1 MHHTFTFLL
10 FSLLVV
16 LQLISSS
23 ASAQDGTTCA
33 QAIPVTTGGNGG
45 TVFSTCDGLNNFSA
59 PGPNSCFDQGA
70 LTTNYADGKDLYLTF
85 TPPITGC
92 YNIIPYDYGGV
103 NIPGIFVYSGC
114 PVAGNCVGGNVQLL
128 DGISLQG
135 GVPYTIVIS
144 SDAIPIFGNCLD
156 FKLYISDAATAPA
169 NDFCQ
174 NAIPLEGLGTNYNA
188 TSCQEPDAWAPGG
201 CQGNGWSSNEN
212 GVWYTF
218 TNPSNQNFAIAVNNI
233 ECVGINGA
241 ANLLQL
247 GIWSANSCNLG
258 NDTFYGCLG
267 ATGNATLN
275 INNLPAGDYYLFVD
289 GNAGALC
296 TWGFTSPDIC
306 IPPTVGITA
315 VNPSC
320 GQTNGTVAATVSPTP
335 APSGYSYSYSWSGTG
350 GFTSNVKNPTNLL
363 GPGTY
368 TVTVTQTGNG
378 LSCTATESVTLTNP
392 SGLSPTANNNGPI
405 CSSTAAVNVSLTAN
419 PGGSGATGYSWS
431 GPGFGSAI
439 QNPTLTIPANTPAG
453 NYTYT
458 VTVTATGGCT
468 ATAST
473 TVVVNTTTATANN
486 NGPACQGEVIAL
498 SSSGGTGYQWTGPN
512 SFSSAQQNPNVTIP
526 NNAPAANYTYTVTVT
541 GAGGCTATASTTIV
555 VTTVTATA
563 SNNGPLCGSGGNVTL
578 TASGGT
584 TYTWNDGAPPTIA
597 NTASTTIAVPPGTP
611 ANSYPYYV
619 TVSDANGC
627 SSTASTNVVVNNATA
642 TAANNGPICSSAT
655 AAATVNLTATG
666 GGTYAWAGNGLT
678 ATSGAAT
685 SANVPAN
692 TPAGNYTYTVTVTNN
707 GCTSTAT
714 TVVVV
719 NNATA
724 TAANDGP
731 LCSGTSATTVN
742 LTATGGGTY
751 AWAGNGLTATSGA
764 ATSANVPAN
773 TPAGNYT
780 YTVTVTNNG
789 CTSTANTVVVVN
801 NAIATAANDG
811 PVCSGTTATTVNLTA
826 TGGGTY
832 SWAGN
837 GLTAT
842 SGAATSA
849 NVPANTPAGNY
860 TYTVTVTNN
869 GCTSTATTVV
879 VVNTAT
885 ATANNNGPIC
895 SGATATTINLTATGG
910 GTYAWAGNNL
920 TATSGAA
927 TSANIPANTPAGNYT
942 YTVTVTNNG
951 CTSTATTVVVV
962 NNATA
967 TAANDGPLCS
977 GTSATTVNLTATGG
991 GTYAWAGNNLT
1002 ATSGAA
1008 TSANVPAN
1016 TPAGNYT
1023 YTVTVTNN
1031 GCTSTAT
1038 TVVVVNNATATAAN
1052 NGPICSSATAAAT
1065 VNLTATGGGTYA
1077 WAGNGLTATSGAA
1090 TSANVPANTP
1100 AGNYTYTV
1108 TVTNNG
1114 CTSTA
1119 TTVVVVNNATAT
1131 AANDGPL
1138 CSGTSAT
1145 TVNLTATGGGTYAW
1159 AGNALTATS
1168 GAATSATIAPNTAA
1182 GNYTYTVTVTNNGCT
1197 STATTVVVVNNATA
1211 TAANDGPVC
1220 SGTTATSVSLT
1231 ATGGDTYSWAG
1242 NNLTATS
1249 GANTSANVPAN
1260 TPAGNYTYT
1269 VTVTNNGCTST
1280 ATTVVIVNTIAAS
1293 ATVVQPTC
1301 ANGGNSGSIDVTVT
1315 DGTPAFTF
1323 AWLPALPAT
1332 EDPTNVGAGTYTVT
1346 VSDAAS
1352 CSTTT
1357 SVTLNL
1363 PGSVSLSIT
1372 ATDVTCNGGNN
1383 GSATVV
1389 ATNGVPPYTY
1399 AWAPSGGNAATAN
1412 SLVAGTYTVT
1422 VSDVNSCTQSTQIT
1436 IAEPTLLTA
1445 AIVPTNIAC
1454 NGNDGALDVTANGG
1468 TPAYSYA
1475 WNGGLGSTQD
1485 PQNATTG
1492 TYIVTV
1498 TDANSCSITATATI
1512 TEPAALT
1519 ANIAAT
1525 NVSCNGADDADID
1538 LTVSGGTTPYSYSWT
1553 PALPAI
1559 QDPQNVAANSYTVI
1573 ISDDNGCTT
1582 SAQTQ
1587 ITEPTPLNLVVS
1599 TTPASCNNTPTGGID
1614 LTVNGGQ
1621 TPYSFAWS
1629 GGLPA
1634 QEDNFTASANNYTVT
1649 VTDANGCSATIAATV
1664 AEPAAMVI
1672 NLLPSNV
1679 SCNGAANGSIT
1690 TTINGGIAPYS
1701 FDWNNGADD
1710 VQNPNNLL
1718 PNIYTLTLTDD
1729 NGCTASAQTQ
1739 ITEPAAISLSVTT
1752 VDATCGTLNGS
1763 ATATATGGSGGFSY
1777 QWQAPIGSLT
1787 ATANGLG
1794 AGSYAVTV
1802 SDQSGCTAVEPFG
1815 ISNANGPDITNFVVD
1830 NATCEQSN
1838 GSISLTVTGGTNFT
1852 WSPNV
1857 STGSTAQNLAPNT
1870 YNVTVSDANGCS
1882 AVGAYTIDNEA
1893 SPQLQIASSQDATCG
1908 VNNGSITLLATGGT
1922 GALTYNWLPNVSSNI
1937 TAANLGAGVYA
1948 ATVTDVNGCTDN
1960 VQVTITQTTNPII
1973 QVDAVVD
1980 ATCGQN
1986 NGAITISVTGGSGN
2000 ESYAWAGGVSN
2011 ANVANSLTAGTYTVT
2026 VTSNG
2031 CTDTETITVND
2042 LPAPQ
2047 VVLVSSTD
2055 PACGQSNGSIIF
2067 DASGGN
2073 GTLSYTWTNSA
2084 SNTEAATNLTAAT
2097 YTITVTDASG
2107 CTATAS
2113 NTIANQSAPSISNP
2127 TATEA
2132 TCGQSNGTAGIT
2144 VTGGVLPLSYT
2155 WTNNVSTSNTA
2166 NNLPALDYT
2175 VTVSDANGCSAT
2187 VTISVIS
2194 PNAPVLS
2201 LTNTTPETCNLGN
2214 GAIDVAATGGVL
2226 PLTYAWTGG
2235 VSNTNTAS
2243 NLNGGNYTVTVTDNN
2258 GCSDQLSIT
2267 VDEFGSPTIAQ
2278 QAVTPATCGID
2289 NGNISTIAANGTQ
2302 PYIFT
2307 WTGAVSTTASAID
2320 LAAGSYTITVT
2331 DANSCASSVTVTVDG
2346 FASPQIASNTITPET
2361 CGNANGSI
2369 AITTNG
2375 GTGLLGFV
2383 WSPNVGNTETINN
2396 LAAGDYSV
2404 TVSDANFCTDTA
2416 IFTVVN
2422 VAAPTTQI
2430 DQVTD
2435 ANCGQANGSASIIVN
2450 GGTGAMSFVWDGSSS
2465 TTNSATGLAA
2475 GSYAVTVTDGNGCT
2489 AVQPVSI
2496 SNLGAPSI
2504 TIVNIDDATCGQ
2516 ANGAAQVTASGGNG
2530 ALTFAW
2536 SGGIAD
2542 TDGTVSGLSANTYFV
2557 TVSDANNCQAVETIV
2572 INDLAAPTLI
2582 EDVISPA
2589 TCGQAN
2595 GSASV
2600 FASGGNGA
2608 LVYVW
2613 SGGVGSANNQA
2624 NNLDAGDYSV
2634 TVSDE
2639 NQCTATVSL
2648 TVPLLGAPVITGN
2661 SSSPAICGQ
2670 ANGVATVTA
2679 TGVGTLSY
2687 TWQNNTSITDQATD
2701 LAAGDYAVTVTDN
2714 TTNCTTSIVITI
2726 GSAAASVVAIDTIIH
2741 ATCGNNNG
2749 SALIDVE
2756 GLSSNYTYEWTDN
2769 VSTNIVAT
2777 DLAAGNYSVTVT
2789 DQTGCTTVL
2798 PVVVDAI
2805 ATPTVSLVSVTNASC
2820 GLADGVIVVAATA
2833 STDTLFYD
2841 WTDAVSTNETA
2852 SGLLAGSYTV
2862 TVTDDNNCTVLL
2874 TAIVANNNGPSVST
2888 TNGTTGC
2895 GLSEGTVSANGT
2907 GGTGTLDYAW
2917 NSTPAQNTA
2926 VATALP
2932 VGIYTVTVTDDNG
2945 CVAIGTATV
2954 VGEISDPI
2962 VSCGS
2967 STETTVTFVW
2977 DAVLGAIGYEITVN
2991 GTTQSLASTELQYT
3005 VTGLAAETSVTI
3017 SVVALGGV
3025 DCGNSNPVS
3034 FTCNTLPAGCPTIVP
3049 QISIADS
3056 TLCLTES
3063 PINLTATP
3071 AGGVFSGT
3079 GVSGNTFN
3087 PTVATVGA
3095 YTLTYTYTNPDGCV
3109 YVATHSITVVP
3120 MPVASFILGDVVCTS
3135 ETTSITFN
3143 GTPTS
3148 NATYSWAIEDNAP
3161 QTGSSI
3167 TTSWA
3172 VVGQKDVVLTVTT
3185 NDGCVDELTQTIG
3198 VSNVTAQ
3205 TVADQSIILGSSI
3218 ALPVTAQ
3225 SGLQGSLSYTWTP
3238 ADGTLSCN
3246 NCISPQANPTQTTT
3260 YNVLVTDEYGCEATD
3275 NVTVAV
3281 KQENTLIIPN
3291 AFSPNGDLVNDVFHV
3306 LGANITEFDMSIFD
3320 RWGQKV
3326 YETKSNSIADG
3337 WNGLYPDGTPAEIG
3351 VYVYQLKVTFSD
3363 NKTEFAKGNVTLFW
3377 QIQNLRYLLSVV

>member
-1 MHHTFTFLL
+1 M
-10 FSLLVV
+10 
-16 LQLISSS
+16 
-23 ASAQDGTTCA
+23 
-33 QAIPVTTGGNGG
+33 
-45 TVFSTCDGLNNFSA
+45 
-59 PGPNSCFDQGA
+59 
-70 LTTNYADGKDLYLTF
+70 
-85 TPPITGC
+85 
-92 YNIIPYDYGGV
+92 
-103 NIPGIFVYSGC
+103 
-114 PVAGNCVGGNVQLL
+114 
-128 DGISLQG
+128 
-135 GVPYTIVIS
+135 
-144 SDAIPIFGNCLD
+144 
-156 FKLYISDAATAPA
+156 
-169 NDFCQ
+169 
-174 NAIPLEGLGTNYNA
+174 
-188 TSCQEPDAWAPGG
+188 
-201 CQGNGWSSNEN
+201 
-212 GVWYTF
+212 
-218 TNPSNQNFAIAVNNI
+218 
-233 ECVGINGA
+233 
-241 ANLLQL
+241 
-247 GIWSANSCNLG
+247 
-258 NDTFYGCLG
+258 
-267 ATGNATLN
+267 
-275 INNLPAGDYYLFVD
+275 
-289 GNAGALC
+289 
-296 TWGFTSPDIC
+296 
-306 IPPTVGITA
+306 
-315 VNPSC
+315 
-320 GQTNGTVAATVSPTP
+320 
-335 APSGYSYSYSWSGTG
+335 
-350 GFTSNVKNPTNLL
+350 
-363 GPGTY
+363 
-368 TVTVTQTGNG
+368 
-378 LSCTATESVTLTNP
+378 
-392 SGLSPTANNNGPI
+392 
-405 CSSTAAVNVSLTAN
+405 
-419 PGGSGATGYSWS
+419 
-431 GPGFGSAI
+431 
-439 QNPTLTIPANTPAG
+439 
-453 NYTYT
+453 
-458 VTVTATGGCT
+458 
-468 ATAST
+468 
-473 TVVVNTTTATANN
+473 VVVNT
-486 NGPACQGEVIAL
+486 
-498 SSSGGTGYQWTGPN
+498 
-512 SFSSAQQNPNVTIP
+512 
-526 NNAPAANYTYTVTVT
+526 
-541 GAGGCTATASTTIV
+541 
-555 VTTVTATA
+555 
-563 SNNGPLCGSGGNVTL
+563 
-578 TASGGT
+578 
-584 TYTWNDGAPPTIA
+584 
-597 NTASTTIAVPPGTP
+597 
-611 ANSYPYYV
+611 
-619 TVSDANGC
+619 
-627 SSTASTNVVVNNATA
+627 ATA
-642 TAANNGPICSSAT
+642 TAANDGPLCSGT
-655 AAATVNLTATG
+655 AATSVNLTATG
-666 GGTYAWAGNGLT
+666 VGIYSWAGNGLT

-685 SANVPAN
+685 SATIAPN

-731 LCSGTSATTVN
+731 VCLGTN
-742 LTATGGGTY
+742 
-751 AWAGNGLTATSGA
+751 ATSV
-764 ATSANVPAN
+764 S
-773 TPAGNYT
+773 
-780 YTVTVTNNG
+780 
-789 CTSTANTVVVVN
+789 
-801 NAIATAANDG
+801 
-811 PVCSGTTATTVNLTA
+811 LTA

-837 GLTAT
+837 D
-842 SGAATSA
+842 
-849 NVPANTPAGNY
+849 
-860 TYTVTVTNN
+860 
-869 GCTSTATTVV
+869 
-879 VVNTAT
+879 
-885 ATANNNGPIC
+885 
-895 SGATATTINLTATGG
+895 
-910 GTYAWAGNNL
+910 L

-927 TSANIPANTPAGNYT
+927 TSANI
-942 YTVTVTNNG
+942 
-951 CTSTATTVVVV
+951 
-962 NNATA
+962 
-967 TAANDGPLCS
+967 
-977 GTSATTVNLTATGG
+977 
-991 GTYAWAGNNLT
+991 
-1002 ATSGAA
+1002 
-1008 TSANVPAN
+1008 
-1016 TPAGNYT
+1016 
-1023 YTVTVTNN
+1023 
-1031 GCTSTAT
+1031 
-1038 TVVVVNNATATAAN
+1038 
-1052 NGPICSSATAAAT
+1052 
-1065 VNLTATGGGTYA
+1065 
-1077 WAGNGLTATSGAA
+1077 
-1090 TSANVPANTP
+1090 
-1100 AGNYTYTV
+1100 
-1108 TVTNNG
+1108 
-1114 CTSTA
+1114 
-1119 TTVVVVNNATAT
+1119 
-1131 AANDGPL
+1131 
-1138 CSGTSAT
+1138 
-1145 TVNLTATGGGTYAW
+1145 
-1159 AGNALTATS
+1159 
-1168 GAATSATIAPNTAA
+1168 
-1182 GNYTYTVTVTNNGCT
+1182 
-1197 STATTVVVVNNATA
+1197 
-1211 TAANDGPVC
+1211 
-1220 SGTTATSVSLT
+1220 
-1231 ATGGDTYSWAG
+1231 
-1242 NNLTATS
+1242 
-1249 GANTSANVPAN
+1249 PAN

-1301 ANGGNSGSIDVTVT
+1301 ANGGNSGSIDVTVVG
-1315 DGTPAFTF
+1315 GTPAFTF

-1352 CSTTT
+1352 CSTTA
-1357 SVTLNL
+1357 SVTLNP

-1389 ATNGVPPYTY
+1389 AANGVLPYSYT
-1399 AWAPSGGNAATAN
+1399 WAPSGGNAATAN

-1454 NGNDGALDVTANGG
+1454 NGDDGALDVTANGG

-1485 PQNATTG
+1485 PQNAAAG

-1498 TDANSCSITATATI
+1498 TDANTCSTTATATI
-1512 TEPAALT
+1512 TEPTALI
-1519 ANIAAT
+1519 ANIVST
-1525 NVSCNGADDADID
+1525 NVSCNGANDADID

-1573 ISDDNGCTT
+1573 ISDNNGCTT

-1599 TTPASCNNTPTGGID
+1599 TTPTLCNGAATGGID

-1649 VTDANGCSATIAATV
+1649 VTDANGCLATIAATV
-1664 AEPAAMVI
+1664 AEPAAVVL

-1679 SCNGAANGSIT
+1679 SCNGAANGSIA

-1701 FDWNNGADD
+1701 FDWNNGAAD

-1718 PNIYTLTLTDD
+1718 PNTYTLTLTDD
-1729 NGCTASAQTQ
+1729 NGCTTSAQTQ

-1763 ATATATGGSGGFSY
+1763 ATAVAAGGSGGFSY

-1802 SDQSGCTAVEPFG
+1802 SDQSGCTAVEAFG
-1815 ISNANGPDITNFVVD
+1815 MSNANGPNISNFVIT
-1830 NATCEQSN
+1830 NATCEQNN

-1852 WSPNV
+1852 WLPNV
-1857 STGSTAQNLAPNT
+1857 SVGNTAQNLAPNT

-1893 SPQLQIASSQDATCG
+1893 SPQLQIANSQNATCD
-1908 VNNGSITLLATGGT
+1908 VDNGSITLLATGGT
-1922 GALTYNWLPNVSSNI
+1922 GALTYNWLPNVLSNT

-1948 ATVTDVNGCTDN
+1948 ATVTDANGCTDN
-1960 VQVTITQTTNPII
+1960 VQATITQTTNPII
-1973 QVDAVVD
+1973 QVDAVLD

-2000 ESYAWAGGVSN
+2000 ESYAWTGGVSN
-2011 ANVANSLTAGTYTVT
+2011 TNVANSLTAGTYTVT
-2026 VTSNG
+2026 VTSSG
-2031 CTDTETITVND
+2031 CTDTETIVVNN

-2047 VVLVSSTD
+2047 VVLVSAVN
-2055 PACGQSNGSIIF
+2055 PACGQSNGSITF
-2067 DASGGN
+2067 DATGGN
-2073 GTLSYTWTNSA
+2073 GTLSYTWTNGV

-2113 NTIANQSAPSISNP
+2113 NTVANQSAPTISNP

-2144 VTGGVLPLSYT
+2144 VTGGVLPLSYV
-2155 WTNNVSTSNTA
+2155 WTNNVSTTNTA

-2187 VTISVIS
+2187 VTVSVIS

-2201 LTNTTPETCNLGN
+2201 LTNTTPETCDLGN
-2214 GAIDVAATGGVL
+2214 GAINVAAAGGVL
-2226 PLTYAWTGG
+2226 PLTYAWTNG
-2235 VSNTNTAS
+2235 VSNTNAAS

-2278 QAVTPATCGID
+2278 QAVMPATCGID

-2302 PYIFT
+2302 PYVFT

-2375 GTGLLGFV
+2375 GTGLLGFA
-2383 WSPNVGNTETINN
+2383 WSPNVGNAATISN

-2416 IFTVVN
+2416 IFTVAN

-2430 DQVTD
+2430 DQITD

-2450 GGTGAMSFVWDGSSS
+2450 GGTGAMSFVWSGSSS
-2465 TTNSATGLAA
+2465 NTNSATGLAA

-2504 TIVNIDDATCGQ
+2504 TIVNIDDAACGQ

-2542 TDGTVSGLSANTYFV
+2542 TDGTVSGLVANTYFV
-2557 TVSDANNCQAVETIV
+2557 TVSDANNCQAVETIL

-2600 FASGGNGA
+2600 FASGGNGT

-2624 NNLDAGDYSV
+2624 NNLDAGNYSV

-2648 TVPLLGAPVITGN
+2648 TVPALGAPVITGN

-2687 TWQNNTSITDQATD
+2687 AWQNNTSITDQATD

-2726 GSAAASVVAIDTIIH
+2726 GSAAASVVAIDTIINT
-2741 ATCGNNNG
+2741 TCGNNNG

-2756 GLSSNYTYEWTDN
+2756 GLSSNYTYEWTNN

-2798 PVVVDAI
+2798 PVVVNAI

-2820 GLADGVIVVAATA
+2820 GLADGAIVVAATA

-2852 SGLLAGSYTV
+2852 SNLLAGSYTV

-2895 GLSEGTVSANGT
+2895 GLSEGTVSANGA
-2907 GGTGTLDYAW
+2907 GGTGTLNYTW

-2932 VGIYTVTVTDDNG
+2932 VGDYSVTVTDANG
-2945 CVAIGTATV
+2945 CIAIGTATV
-2954 VGEISDPI
+2954 VGEISDPV

-2991 GTTQSLASTELQYT
+2991 GTTQTLASTELQYT
-3005 VTGLAAETSVTI
+3005 VTGLTAETSVTI

-3025 DCGNSNPVS
+3025 DCGNSNPIS

-3056 TLCLTES
+3056 TLCLTAS
-3063 PINLTATP
+3063 PISLTATP

-3087 PTVATVGA
+3087 PTAATVGT
-3095 YTLTYTYTNPDGCV
+3095 YTLTYTYTNPNGCV
-3109 YVATHSITVVP
+3109 YVATHSITVLP
-3120 MPVASFILGDVVCTS
+3120 MPVALFILGDVVCTS

-3148 NATYSWAIEDNAP
+3148 NATYSWAIEDNAT

-3172 VVGQKDVVLTVTT
+3172 TVGQKDIVLTVTT
-3185 NDGCVDELTQTIG
+3185 SDGCVDELTQTIG

-3205 TVADQSIILGSSI
+3205 TVADQSIILGSSV

-3225 SGLQGSLSYTWTP
+3225 SGLQGSLSYVWTP

-3281 KQENTLIIPN
+3281 KQENTLVIPN
-3291 AFSPNGDLVNDVFHV
+3291 AFSPNGDLLNDVFHV
-3306 LGANITEFDMSIFD
+3306 LGTNITEFSMSIFD

-3326 YETKSNSIADG
+3326 YETKSSNINDG
-3337 WNGLYPDGTPAEIG
+3337 WNGLYPNGEAAEIG
-3351 VYVYQLKVTFSD
+3351 VYVYQLKVTFSND
-3363 NKTEFAKGNVTLFW
+3363 KTEFSKGNVS
-3377 QIQNLRYLLSVV
+3377 LLW